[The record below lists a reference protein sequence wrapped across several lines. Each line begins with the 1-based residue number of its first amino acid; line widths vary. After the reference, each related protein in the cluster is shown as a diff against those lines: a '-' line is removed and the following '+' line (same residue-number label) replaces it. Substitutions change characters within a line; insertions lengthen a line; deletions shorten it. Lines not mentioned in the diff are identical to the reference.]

1 MVKKGNACST
11 QPTDDRCLL
20 MVCHSTHSMHRS
32 LTLADRSYWQ
42 LQSSKDQSTVT
53 YLLLLTYAESYVIP
67 IWGQQGPRHS
77 ILSNWSLWLIQ
88 LIINWLII
96 SMFISKS
103 VIIHLNFT
111 FLFFLKQMIDF
122 DYNWNDHWWR
132 SNGVLGASHPVIRP
146 IILNCYLNCGPHRFK
161 LTFFRWLVASCDMRR
176 SIINNEGYFASYWRI
191 TIRPINL
198 HWRKKCLIA
207 IECNDCADSLQWKG
221 KNEAYNSNG
230 GGITTPSTTFGQCR
244 PTLCPNR
251 NRSD

>member
-42 LQSSKDQSTVT
+42 LQSSRDQSTVT
-53 YLLLLTYAESYVIP
+53 YLLLLTYAKSYVIP
-67 IWGQQGPRHS
+67 IWGQQGPKHS
-77 ILSNWSLWLIQ
+77 ILSNWPLWLIQ

-146 IILNCYLNCGPHRFK
+146 IILDCYLNCGPHRFK
-161 LTFFRWLVASCDMRR
+161 LAFFAGWLVHAICEDR
-176 SIINNEGYFASYWRI
+176 SSIMKAISHHIDGLLFVQLICIEE
-191 TIRPINL
+191 
-198 HWRKKCLIA
+198 KKCLIA